1 LSTPAPDLRA
11 DCGNCFGLCCVALA
25 FTRSSDFARDKKA
38 GEPCRHLDGDHRCGI
53 HDGLRDAG
61 YRGCTVYD
69 CFGAGQQVSQVTFA
83 GRDWRDAP
91 DRGRAMF
98 ASLPVMR
105 QLHELLWYLA
115 WTLTLRE
122 AAGVHDAAS
131 AAREHVTG
139 LTRLGAAELLA
150 LDVAA
155 ERAAVNQVLLRA
167 SALVRAA
174 AVRRPRNRRGA
185 DLVGARMKGADLRG
199 ADLRGACLIG
209 ADLRDA
215 DLRSADLIGADLRDT
230 DLRGA
235 DLGTA
240 LYVAQA
246 QLNAARG
253 DARTRIPRS
262 PSGLIRPAHWPN

>member
-1 LSTPAPDLRA
+1 MSTPAPDLRA

-38 GEPCRHLDGDHRCGI
+38 GDPCRHLDDGHRCGI

-69 CFGAGQQVSQVTFA
+69 CFGAGQRISQVTF
-83 GRDWRDAP
+83 GGQDWRDAP
-91 DRGRAMF
+91 DGGRTMF
-98 ASLPVMR
+98 AALPVMR
-105 QLHELLWYLA
+105 QLHELLWYLDD
-115 WTLTLRE
+115 TLSRR
-122 AAGVHDAAS
+122 AAAPTHPAAA
-131 AAREHVTG
+131 AAREHVAG
-139 LTRLGAAELLA
+139 LTALPAAELLA

-155 ERAAVNQVLLRA
+155 ERAAVNEVLLRA
-167 SALVRAA
+167 GELVRRA

-185 DLVGARMKGADLRG
+185 DLVGARMRGVDLRG

-235 DLGTA
+235 DLDDA
-240 LYVAQA
+240 LYVAQS
-246 QLNAARG
+246 QINAARG
-253 DARTRIPRS
+253 DGRTRIPAA
-262 PSGLIRPAHWPN
+262 LTRPGHWAR